1 MWDGGGHRGKL
12 CAWRRLQRLGAMR
25 WTKGFEILPLRG
37 VHLKANEG
45 NVFGGSLLPADT
57 RANLSAFDRPMYSGI
72 MLKLFP
78 NWGRYTTNFTT
89 IQPKFTYI
97 LHDRDAQVLQI

>member
-1 MWDGGGHRGKL
+1 MWDGGCHRGKL

-25 WTKGFEILPLRG
+25 LMKGFEVLLLRG
-37 VHLKANEG
+37 VHLKANEQS
-45 NVFGGSLLPADT
+45 VLGGSLLPADT
-57 RANLSAFDRPMYSGI
+57 RANLSPFDRPMYSGI

-78 NWGRYTTNFTT
+78 NWGRYTPIFTT

-97 LHDRDAQVLQI
+97 LHDRDAQVLQV

>member
-1 MWDGGGHRGKL
+1 M
-12 CAWRRLQRLGAMR
+12 RL
-25 WTKGFEILPLRG
+25 TKGFAILPLRG
-37 VHLKANEG
+37 VHLKANER
-45 NVFGGSLLPADT
+45 NVFGGSLLPTDT
-57 RANLSAFDRPMYSGI
+57 RANLSPFDRPMYNGI